1 MQSWCARFVMRG
13 RQLQC
18 GQSTDKILMLLLP
31 DLKPDY
37 FVCSSK
43 ARHKSSTHPLST
55 GDQHRY
61 LGGEGARDLG
71 ATHINTSV
79 DSKPASQPISRVSTN
94 CCKPHQ
100 SIGIPFIGSF
110 PLAKTIVERLL
121 LPLGTNLIMN
131 KFVQVEQVKTSTWVT
146 PCVMFPFGSKL

>member
-79 DSKPASQPISRVSTN
+79 DSKPASQPAHKQSQYQLLQAASIHRDSFYRKFPTGEDNSR
-94 CCKPHQ
+94 
-100 SIGIPFIGSF
+100 
-110 PLAKTIVERLL
+110 E
-121 LPLGTNLIMN
+121 
-131 KFVQVEQVKTSTWVT
+131 TSVA
-146 PCVMFPFGSKL
+146 FGD